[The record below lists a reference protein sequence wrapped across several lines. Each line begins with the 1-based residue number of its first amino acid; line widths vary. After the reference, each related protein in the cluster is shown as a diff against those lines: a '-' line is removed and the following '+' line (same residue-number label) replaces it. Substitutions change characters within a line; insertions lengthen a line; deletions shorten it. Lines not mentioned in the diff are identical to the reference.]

1 MLKWMTEMD
10 ERLIDLEKALE
21 AVLTRQE
28 MAIKAAE
35 AAGAAEWYGWSNVS
49 NNTDETTHGSKC
61 RYAHLAGI

>member
-1 MLKWMTEMD
+1 MSESVKVNIDIMLKWMTEMD

-35 AAGAAEWYGWSNVS
+35 SAGAAEWYG
-49 NNTDETTHGSKC
+49 
-61 RYAHLAGI
+61 

>member
-1 MLKWMTEMD
+1 MSESVKVNIDIMLKWMTEMD

-35 AAGAAEWYGWSNVS
+35 AAGAAEWYG
-49 NNTDETTHGSKC
+49 
-61 RYAHLAGI
+61 